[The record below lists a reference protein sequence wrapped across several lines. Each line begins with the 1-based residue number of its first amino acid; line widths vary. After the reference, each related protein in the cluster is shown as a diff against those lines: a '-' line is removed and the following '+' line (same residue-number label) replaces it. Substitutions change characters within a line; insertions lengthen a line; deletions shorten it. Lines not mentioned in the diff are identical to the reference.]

1 MKLSIVA
8 TLYKSSNY
16 IEEFYCRI
24 TNEAKRIAEDYEII
38 FVDDGSP
45 DDSLSK
51 AIKLIEKDYHI
62 KIVELSRN
70 FGHHKAI
77 MTGLNHASGEL
88 VFLIDSDL
96 EEDPELLGKFWEEL
110 NKKNQDFDVVYG
122 VQKTRKGYLLE
133 RFSGWLFYRIF
144 NFFSEVKIPENFLT
158 VRLMKK
164 NYVKN
169 LISFKERQ
177 IILSNLTILNGF
189 KAKEIIVVKK
199 NLSTST
205 YGFFFKFNLAINS
218 LVASSPKFLTLAFY
232 FGLFITINSFLFIL
246 YLIIKKLLY
255 NAPLEGWVSV
265 MTSIFFFGGLIIIF
279 LGVIGLYL
287 SEIFYEVK
295 NRPLTIIKKIH
306 EKKVSEKYL

>member
-1 MKLSIVA
+1 MKLSVVT
-8 TLYKSSNY
+8 TLYKSSEY
-16 IEEFYCRI
+16 IEEFYSRI
-24 TNEAKRIAEDYEII
+24 TNEAKRITEDYEII

-51 AIKLIEKDYHI
+51 AIKLSEIDNKVKVI
-62 KIVELSRN
+62 ELSRN

-77 MTGLNHASGEL
+77 MTSLNHASGEF

-110 NKKNQDFDVVYG
+110 NKKNHDFDIVYG
-122 VQKTRKGYLLE
+122 VQKMRKGYALE
-133 RFSGWLFYRIF
+133 KFSGWLFYKIF
-144 NFFSEVKIPENFLT
+144 NFFSEVKIPVNFLT
-158 VRLMKK
+158 IRLMKK

-177 IILSNLTILNGF
+177 IVFSILTVLNGF

-199 NLSTST
+199 NLSTTT
-205 YGFFFKFNLAINS
+205 YSFFYKFNLVFNS

-232 FGLFITINSFLFIL
+232 SGLFITINSFLFVL
-246 YLIIKKLLY
+246 YLIIKKLLF
-255 NAPLEGWVSV
+255 NAPIEGWVSI
-265 MTSIFFFGGLIIIF
+265 MASIFFFGGLIIIF

-306 EKKVSEKYL
+306 EKKNIEKYL

>member
-77 MTGLNHASGEL
+77 MTGLNHASGEF

-122 VQKTRKGYLLE
+122 VQKIRKGYLLE

-169 LISFKERQ
+169 LMSFKERQ
-177 IILSNLTILNGF
+177 IVLSNLTILNGF

-205 YGFFFKFNLAINS
+205 YGFFFIF
-218 LVASSPKFLTLAFY
+218 AS
-232 FGLFITINSFLFIL
+232 
-246 YLIIKKLLY
+246 
-255 NAPLEGWVSV
+255 
-265 MTSIFFFGGLIIIF
+265 
-279 LGVIGLYL
+279 
-287 SEIFYEVK
+287 
-295 NRPLTIIKKIH
+295 
-306 EKKVSEKYL
+306 

>member
-1 MKLSIVA
+1 MKLSIVT
-8 TLYKSSNY
+8 TLFKSTEY
-16 IEEFYCRI
+16 IQEFYTRI
-24 TNEAKRIAEDYEII
+24 SIEAQKITQDYEII

-45 DDSLSK
+45 DNSLQK
-51 AIKLIEKDYHI
+51 AVALFETDNRVKVI
-62 KIVELSRN
+62 ELSRN

-77 MTGLNHASGEL
+77 MTGLNHASGEF

-96 EEDPELLGKFWEEL
+96 EEDPELIGKFWEEL
-110 NKKNQDFDVVYG
+110 NKKNQDFDIVYG
-122 VQKTRKGYLLE
+122 VQKIRKGYLLE
-133 RFSGWLFYRIF
+133 RFSGWLFYKIF

-158 VRLMKK
+158 IRLMKK

-169 LISFKERQ
+169 LISFKEKQ
-177 IILSNLTILNGF
+177 IVLSVLTILNGF

-199 NLSTST
+199 NLNTTT
-205 YGFFFKFNLAINS
+205 YSFFLKFRLTINS

-232 FGLFITINSFLFIL
+232 SGLFITINSFLFVL
-246 YLIIKKLLY
+246 YLIIKKLLF
-255 NAPLEGWVSV
+255 NAPVEGWVSI
-265 MTSIFFFGGLIIIF
+265 MASIFFFGGLIIIF

-306 EKKVSEKYL
+306 EKKISEKYL

>member
-1 MKLSIVA
+1 MKLSIVT
-8 TLYKSSNY
+8 TLYKSSIY

-24 TNEAKRIAEDYEII
+24 TKEAKKITEDYEII

-51 AIKLIEKDYHI
+51 AIKFSEKDYHI
-62 KIVELSRN
+62 KIIELSRN

-77 MTGLNHASGEL
+77 MTSLNHTSGEF

-110 NKKNQDFDVVYG
+110 NKNHDFDVVYG
-122 VQKTRKGYLLE
+122 VQKMRKGYALE
-133 RFSGWLFYRIF
+133 KFSGWLFYKIF
-144 NFFSEVKIPENFLT
+144 NFFSEVKIPVNFLT
-158 VRLMKK
+158 IRLMKK

-177 IILSNLTILNGF
+177 IVFSILTVLNGF

-199 NLSTST
+199 NLSTTT
-205 YGFFFKFNLAINS
+205 YSFFYKFNLVFNS
-218 LVASSPKFLTLAFY
+218 LIASSPKFLTFAFY
-232 FGLFITINSFLFIL
+232 FGLFITINSFLFVL
-246 YLIIKKLLY
+246 YLIIQKLLF
-255 NAPLEGWVSV
+255 NALIEGWVSI
-265 MTSIFFFGGLIIIF
+265 MTSIIFFGGLIIIF

>member
-1 MKLSIVA
+1 MKLSIVT
-8 TLYKSSNY
+8 TLFKSTEY
-16 IEEFYCRI
+16 IQEFYTRI
-24 TNEAKRIAEDYEII
+24 SIEAQKITQDYEII

-45 DDSLSK
+45 DNSLQK
-51 AIKLIEKDYHI
+51 AVALFETDNRVKVI
-62 KIVELSRN
+62 ELSRN

-77 MTGLNHASGEL
+77 MTGLNHVSGEF

-96 EEDPELLGKFWEEL
+96 EEDPELIGKFWEEL
-110 NKKNQDFDVVYG
+110 NKKNQDFDIVYG
-122 VQKTRKGYLLE
+122 VQKIRKGYLLE
-133 RFSGWLFYRIF
+133 RFSGWLFYKIF

-177 IILSNLTILNGF
+177 IVFSIITVLNGF
-189 KAKEIIVVKK
+189 KGKEIIVVKK
-199 NLSTST
+199 NLNTTT
-205 YGFFFKFNLAINS
+205 YSFFCKFNLAINS
-218 LVASSPKFLTLAFY
+218 LVSSSPKFLILAFY
-232 FGLFITINSFLFIL
+232 SGLFITINSFLFIL

-255 NAPLEGWVSV
+255 NSPVEGWVSI

-306 EKKVSEKYL
+306 EKKISEKYL

>member
-1 MKLSIVA
+1 MKLSIVT
-8 TLYKSSNY
+8 TLYKSSIY

-77 MTGLNHASGEL
+77 MTGLNHASGEF

-122 VQKTRKGYLLE
+122 VQKIRKGYLLE

-169 LISFKERQ
+169 LMSFKERQ
-177 IILSNLTILNGF
+177 IVLSNLTILNGF

-199 NLSTST
+199 NFSPTT
-205 YGFFFKFNLAINS
+205 YSFFSKFNLAFNALI
-218 LVASSPKFLTLAFY
+218 ASSPKFLTLAFY
-232 FGLFITINSFLFIL
+232 SGLFITINSFLFIL

-255 NAPLEGWVSV
+255 NAPLEGWVSD

-306 EKKVSEKYL
+306 EKKISEKYL